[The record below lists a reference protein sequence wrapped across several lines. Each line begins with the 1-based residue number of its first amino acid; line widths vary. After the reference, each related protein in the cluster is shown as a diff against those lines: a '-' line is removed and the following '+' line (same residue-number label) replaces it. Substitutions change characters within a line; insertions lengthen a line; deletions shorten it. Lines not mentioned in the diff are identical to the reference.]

1 MRADSLAGG
10 SGARQAGEAVAAVG
24 VTTPASATTPAGH
37 SPGSP
42 RRRSSLSPMGSWLT
56 ERRLTQV
63 STRLRALRD
72 ELAMVDE
79 QLAHLADDADD
90 LAIRALVSETPAASY
105 ESNDA
110 RKHVDVMRR
119 HRDRVITEIAELEAR
134 QDRLL
139 DELSQRAR

>member
-1 MRADSLAGG
+1 
-10 SGARQAGEAVAAVG
+10 
-24 VTTPASATTPAGH
+24 
-37 SPGSP
+37 
-42 RRRSSLSPMGSWLT
+42 MGSWLT

-90 LAIRALVSETPAASY
+90 LALRALVSETPGASY

-110 RKHVDVMRR
+110 RKHVDAMRR
-119 HRDRVITEIAELEAR
+119 HREHVVSEIAELEAR

>member
-1 MRADSLAGG
+1 
-10 SGARQAGEAVAAVG
+10 
-24 VTTPASATTPAGH
+24 
-37 SPGSP
+37 
-42 RRRSSLSPMGSWLT
+42 MGSWLT

-63 STRLRALRD
+63 SSRLRALRD

-90 LAIRALVSETPAASY
+90 LALRALVSETPAASY

-110 RKHVDVMRR
+110 HKHVEAMRR
-119 HRDRVITEIAELEAR
+119 HRDHVLTEIAELEAR